1 MNAKEFQ
8 NYLDSLKEST
18 TTRGH
23 SSGVAAEVTANILN
37 TPDFQMPSYKEDGK
51 GSVETTTTTPIA
63 DFRDATASVVGKA
76 MGLDRAET
84 AALSGKLDFTK
95 SYGEAF
101 NNAADAA
108 EAAYLST
115 GRAKVKPQ
123 IGDDI
128 SRVSVRL
135 ETVPEK
141 VEETTKIVQKADGT
155 YESVPTG
162 NVVTTKEHRIVKAK
176 NTTRAWMKDIKKK

>member
-1 MNAKEFQ
+1 MNAIEFQ

-37 TPDFQMPSYKEDGK
+37 TPDFQMPTYKEDGK

-84 AALSGKLDFTK
+84 AALAGKLDFTK

-123 IGDDI
+123 IGDD
-128 SRVSVRL
+128 
-135 ETVPEK
+135 
-141 VEETTKIVQKADGT
+141 TKIVQKADGT

-176 NTTRAWMKDIKKK
+176 NTTRAWMKDIKKKK